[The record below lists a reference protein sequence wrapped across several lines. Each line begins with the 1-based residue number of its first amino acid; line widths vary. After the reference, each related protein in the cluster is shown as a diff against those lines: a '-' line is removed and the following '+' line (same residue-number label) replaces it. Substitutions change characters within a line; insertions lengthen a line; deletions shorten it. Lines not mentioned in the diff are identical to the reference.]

1 MVGCLL
7 RCREGKVQKPC
18 PWEKQE
24 RTRKG
29 TDCVVLT
36 TLKGFVLS
44 VLLLNHGVLKAM
56 ASLQRGNLSPS
67 SKLPCSTDGQR
78 ALIKVI
84 GEERACSLLSRHYE
98 AVEIHFCHASLAS
111 SFFKKKIC
119 FN

>member
-1 MVGCLL
+1 MVGCLR
-7 RCREGKVQKPC
+7 RCREGKAGGNPERECTALLCWVQKPC
-18 PWEKQE
+18 PWGKQE

-56 ASLQRGNLSPS
+56 ASLWWGNVSPS
-67 SKLPCSTDGQR
+67 SELPCSTDGQR

-84 GEERACSLLSRHYE
+84 GEERAHSLLSRH
-98 AVEIHFCHASLAS
+98 
-111 SFFKKKIC
+111 
-119 FN
+119 